1 MLNAIRISPPYEVIV
16 SPVPSPHSDFD
27 RLLAVVLRLKTDAVS
42 WQGHAYRVVGPRY
55 LSPAD
60 IISGIGA
67 MKGGGRW
74 NPVGLFRTVYASL
87 TPEAATAEALAHN
100 RHYGIPDY
108 QQLPRVLVSL
118 EVSLAQ
124 VLDLTDAHV
133 RRRVKTSLVR
143 MMAEDWRAAQ
153 DAGQEALTQAIG
165 RAAFEAGYEGMLVP
179 SRSVRSAVNIALF
192 VEQLKPTSR
201 LDVLNPDVLLRLS
214 GT

>member
-1 MLNAIRISPPYEVIV
+1 MAMVIIK
-16 SPVPSPHSDFD
+16 SDKLAPSAHPDFS
-27 RLLAVVLRLKTDAVS
+27 RLLEGLLRMKPDAAS

-87 TPEAATAEALAHN
+87 TPEVATAEALAHS

-118 EVSLAQ
+118 EVALER
-124 VLDLTDAHV
+124 VLDLTDGRV
-133 RRRVKTSLVR
+133 RQCMRISLAR
-143 MMAEDWRAAQ
+143 MMSDDWRAAQ
-153 DAGQEALTQAIG
+153 DAGREALTQAIG
-165 RAAFEAGYEGMLVP
+165 RAAFDAGCEGMLVP
-179 SRSVRSAVNIALF
+179 SRAVRGTANLALF
-192 VEQLKPTSR
+192 VDQFRPASR
-201 LDVLNPDVLLRLS
+201 LKVVNPDVLLRLH
-214 GT
+214 GA